1 MTYLYAGL
9 GIAMLTGIAAMMQV
23 GININS
29 LMPLSVLKLDKYGN
43 SSLAKYDRQIMKKLY
58 TVN

>member
-9 GIAMLTGIAAMMQV
+9 GIAMLSGIAAMMQV

-29 LMPLSVLKLDKYGN
+29 LIPLSGLKLDKYSN
-43 SSLAKYDRQIMKKLY
+43 SYAFARCLWLY
-58 TVN
+58 I